1 VLLLF
6 QIRKNGG
13 YKNGKDDA
21 CIFAKRNMRYN
32 IPDRVV
38 KDISLF
44 AKKYAVC
51 VVILFGSRARGTH
64 TQRSDIDIAVS
75 GGDFDSFYYDLKENA
90 HSLLTF
96 DIVNLD
102 LCVSE
107 KLKKEIDRDGV
118 IIYEEA

>member
-1 VLLLF
+1 MANKYA
-6 QIRKNGG
+6 RE
-13 YKNGKDDA
+13 
-21 CIFAKRNMRYN
+21 YN

-44 AKKYAVC
+44 ARKYAVC
-51 VVILFGSRARGTH
+51 TVILFGSRAKGTH
-64 TQRSDIDIAVS
+64 TERSDIDIAVS
-75 GGDFDSFYYDLKENA
+75 GGDFDSFYYAVKENV

-107 KLKKEIDRDGV
+107 ELKKEIERDGV
-118 IIYEEA
+118 TIYEKA